1 MISGRG
7 RKIHIKRQSDNETDF
22 DSESSNDEY
31 FNSKHRRRSS
41 KDYQITLNE
50 LHTASEKFI
59 QSNEKKNQNFNYDKM
74 TNLSNDN
81 LNINNLRDCLI
92 ENDED
97 NFLNSINS
105 YLEQFRQRLIKYFIY
120 MKSDIYRQ
128 HLRKQLDNEIE
139 LNKAL
144 KLKVNCLE
152 NNIKILLEDAIN
164 LLKMRTNELGIEEL
178 ERPEQL
184 ISYAN
189 DISNKHKELRSKVAT
204 LEKEIAE
211 YNYENDKINF
221 VLNNIRMNG
230 HQIISINKSEQ
241 TMNDNIYSTL
251 LVNMSKQTQQQ
262 ETKQQS
268 NHIEYL
274 NRLPIKPNQIS
285 SLSMNSNKAERKT
298 DFIIQKRSRK
308 VPNLNTDNSTIKAI
322 KVNETNPDKTGSSL
336 AIPVLLPWNIPTN
349 INSLLSTK
357 KIEPV
362 QVHSVVSK
370 VEQHKPMVESKC
382 VQTSMDNSL
391 SALNK
396 LDDNRFV

>member
-396 LDDNRFV
+396 LDDNRSV